1 MLRED
6 SLKFKGARKRLIDK
20 VGKLMKDHGVEDN
33 RVLTAMMEVPRHIF
47 FDSVFDQKFAYE
59 NTAFKIGAGQTI
71 SQPFTVAIQSALL
84 EVKKRDKILEIGT
97 GSGYQA
103 AVLLAMG
110 AKVFTVERQKLLYD
124 KAKDVLPALGYRPRM
139 FYGDGFKG
147 LPSYAPFDGVIVTC
161 GAPYVPEALID
172 QLKPGGKAVIPVGDG
187 DTQKMLRIIKNKDG
201 STKTEDYGDFS
212 FVPMLQN
219 TAK

>member
-1 MLRED
+1 M
-6 SLKFKGARKRLIDK
+6 S
-20 VGKLMKDHGVEDN
+20 
-33 RVLTAMMEVPRHIF
+33 
-47 FDSVFDQKFAYE
+47 
-59 NTAFKIGAGQTI
+59 
-71 SQPFTVAIQSALL
+71 
-84 EVKKRDKILEIGT
+84 
-97 GSGYQA
+97 
-103 AVLLAMG
+103 
-110 AKVFTVERQKLLYD
+110 AKVFTIERQKLLYD

-161 GAPYVPEALID
+161 GAPFVPEALIE

-187 DTQKMLRIIKNKDG
+187 NTQKMLRIIKNEDG